1 MKLNTKI
8 IILITA
14 ALILTA
20 VSSGLVSTLKTQQ
33 SGHETIAQIERLGQE
48 SLQRIKADGE
58 KQTVAFREELTALK
72 KEYLKSQVQTA
83 MSILDAVAKDADLSP
98 EDKQKQAFALVKA
111 LRYGPENKD
120 YFWINDLHPRMVM
133 HPYKPEMDGQDLT
146 DNKDPNGKRL
156 FVEFARVSK
165 ESGEG
170 FVNYLWPKYGADKPQ
185 PKLSFV
191 RLFKEWGWVVGTGL
205 YIDDIDAMVNIR
217 RAELEQ
223 RLKGEADQLN
233 QKVESVKHNIEKSIR
248 SVLTWIG
255 GLSLAALAMVLVAS
269 LVFTRRSITRPITRI
284 VSGLNEGADQV
295 AAAAAQ
301 ISATGQLLAEGA
313 SEQAA
318 SIEETSASLEE
329 MASMTHRNADNAR
342 LADGLMKEA
351 RKVVA
356 EAKDSMSQMCRSM
369 DDITKA
375 SEETSKIIKTIDE
388 IAFQTN
394 LLALNAAVEAARAG
408 EAGASFAVVAD
419 EVRNLAMRAAEAARS
434 TATLIEETV
443 KKVRDGSALMS
454 ATNSAFGQVSES
466 ADKVADLVGEIAAA
480 SGEQAEGTG
489 QVNNAVSEM
498 DKVTQQNAAS
508 AEESASAAEEMSAQA
523 ETMKSMV
530 NDLLALVGGGLNTGG
545 TPPEKKHARKTASRL
560 LSAGR
565 AATAERKVKPSKAVG
580 TRGKPKRPED
590 VIPLEEADL
599 KDF

>member
-33 SGHETIAQIERLGQE
+33 SGNETIAQIERLGRE

-58 KQTVAFREELTALK
+58 KQTAAFREELTALK

-83 MSILDAVAKDADLSP
+83 MSILDAVAKDANLSP

-156 FVEFARVSK
+156 FVEFARVGK

-170 FVNYLWPKYGADKPQ
+170 FVDYLWPKYGADKPQ

-191 RLFKEWGWVVGTGL
+191 RFFKEWGWVVGTGL

-233 QKVESVKHNIEKSIR
+233 QQLELAKQDIQKSIR
-248 SVLTWIG
+248 GVLTWIG
-255 GLSLAALAMVLVAS
+255 GLSLAALAMVLFAS

-301 ISATGQLLAEGA
+301 ISSTSQLLAEGA

-408 EAGASFAVVAD
+408 EAGAGFAVVAD

-454 ATNSAFGQVSES
+454 TTNSAFGQVSES

-523 ETMKSMV
+523 ETMKGMV
-530 NDLLALVGGGLNTGG
+530 NDLLAMVGGGLEKGG
-545 TPPEKKHARKTASRL
+545 ISPEKKHARKLTSKL
-560 LSAGR
+560 LGAGR
-565 AATAERKVKPSKAVG
+565 AATAQVKAKTRKAEG
-580 TRGKPKRPED
+580 TQGKPNRPED

>member
-1 MKLNTKI
+1 VT
-8 IILITA
+8 
-14 ALILTA
+14 
-20 VSSGLVSTLKTQQ
+20 SSPG
-33 SGHETIAQIERLGQE
+33 
-48 SLQRIKADGE
+48 
-58 KQTVAFREELTALK
+58 
-72 KEYLKSQVQTA
+72 
-83 MSILDAVAKDADLSP
+83 
-98 EDKQKQAFALVKA
+98 
-111 LRYGPENKD
+111 
-120 YFWINDLHPRMVM
+120 MVM

-146 DNKDPNGKRL
+146 DNKDPNGKKL
-156 FVEFARVSK
+156 FVEFARVGK

-170 FVNYLWPKYGADKPQ
+170 FVDYLWPKYGADKPQ

-191 RLFKEWGWVVGTGL
+191 KLFKEWGWVVGTGL

-233 QKVESVKHNIEKSIR
+233 RQVESAKQDIEKSIR

-255 GLSLAALAMVLVAS
+255 GLSLAALAVVLAVS

-301 ISATGQLLAEGA
+301 ISSTSQLLAEGA

-356 EAKDSMSQMCRSM
+356 EAKGSMSQMCRSM

-408 EAGASFAVVAD
+408 EAGAGFAVGAD
-419 EVRNLAMRAAEAARS
+419 EVRNLAMRAADAARS
-434 TATLIEETV
+434 TAGLIEETV

-454 ATNSAFGQVSES
+454 TTNSAFGQVSES

-489 QVNNAVSEM
+489 QVNKAVSEM

-523 ETMKSMV
+523 ETMKGMV
-530 NDLLALVGGGLNTGG
+530 NDLLAMVGGGL
-545 TPPEKKHARKTASRL
+545 KKDGVSPDKKRGRKMASRL
-560 LSAGR
+560 PDSGR
-565 AATAERKVKPSKAVG
+565 AATARLNAKARKADGTPGKA
-580 TRGKPKRPED
+580 KRPED